1 MMVFQVQINRR
12 KQQFCLLGTKIKL
25 FKVLEKQKWS
35 ENLTVTALL
44 CVFTEG
50 DLLTAD
56 MIILLIL
63 LVYCSCSRIGW
74 LNYSPRAAL
83 YFINLRKTHYRQTQ
97 TYMLLYS
104 SGVEFLMSPIKSV
117 VSYYKKEW
125 GQIED
130 YCAWHSSFIRA
141 TLSQQTSLAMF
152 SQCLVI
158 AEK

>member
-25 FKVLEKQKWS
+25 FKVLEKQKWA

-83 YFINLRKTHYRQTQ
+83 YFSESTSGKHITQ

>member
-44 CVFTEG
+44 CVLTEG

-63 LVYCSCSRIGW
+63 LVYCSCSQIG
-74 LNYSPRAAL
+74 
-83 YFINLRKTHYRQTQ
+83 
-97 TYMLLYS
+97 
-104 SGVEFLMSPIKSV
+104 
-117 VSYYKKEW
+117 
-125 GQIED
+125 
-130 YCAWHSSFIRA
+130 
-141 TLSQQTSLAMF
+141 
-152 SQCLVI
+152 
-158 AEK
+158 

>member
-1 MMVFQVQINRR
+1 MVWKCHSDCFAVCVHRGGSLNCRHDYFANTSGILFLFPDRLTEL
-12 KQQFCLLGTKIKL
+12 FPTSSSLL
-25 FKVLEKQKWS
+25 QW
-35 ENLTVTALL
+35 
-44 CVFTEG
+44 
-50 DLLTAD
+50 
-56 MIILLIL
+56 
-63 LVYCSCSRIGW
+63 
-74 LNYSPRAAL
+74 
-83 YFINLRKTHYRQTQ
+83 INLRKTHYRQTQ

-158 AEK
+158 AEKSFQNKSLQKRYHNVSLSYVFNFKLRHCC